1 MTSSKQSVPSVRKYT
16 AAARERSE
24 ASSSNH
30 VLNHLR
36 QMIEA
41 GELRSGERLPA
52 ERELAVKLKVSR
64 PTLRAG
70 LRSLVAMGVLESRHG
85 SGTYVVDISGPPAL
99 DANPLRMMAA
109 LRGFSP
115 GEMLEARLALEMTAA
130 GLAAG
135 RADADALAQLAE
147 EMTGI
152 FASVSEPKAFL
163 IHDVAFHRVIAAA
176 SGNRIIA
183 ALMAMVVS
191 ALYETRKST
200 VDNALDLKESAEM
213 HRAIYRAIRERDPE
227 AARQKMREHLELA
240 FKSQQQEP
248 TQKK

>member
-1 MTSSKQSVPSVRKYT
+1 MASKTQTAQRRTPPKAAPAASRSYT
-16 AAARERSE
+16 TAARERAE
-24 ASSSNH
+24 ASSSNN

-36 QMIEA
+36 AMIEA

-99 DANPLRMMAA
+99 DANPLRMMAV

-130 GLAAG
+130 GLAAERG
-135 RADADALAQLAE
+135 RRARSTGGSPLNEQWSGTPLPAADKCPVTRDLRLAQ
-147 EMTGI
+147 
-152 FASVSEPKAFL
+152 P
-163 IHDVAFHRVIAAA
+163 RC
-176 SGNRIIA
+176 
-183 ALMAMVVS
+183 S
-191 ALYETRKST
+191 A
-200 VDNALDLKESAEM
+200 
-213 HRAIYRAIRERDPE
+213 
-227 AARQKMREHLELA
+227 
-240 FKSQQQEP
+240 
-248 TQKK
+248 